1 MNMLNIPE
9 PYFITLIKTNK
20 IMTFVA
26 LIYLN
31 SLGSSMLA
39 SGAFEIYLN
48 GEILFS
54 KLESKV
60 FPDGININ
68 IKLFFLSFFFII
80 DLLLALSSGHS
91 DSRARSERYSVY
103 WTVEKHLE

>member
-20 IMTFVA
+20 IMTFIA

-48 GEILFS
+48 GEIIFS

-68 IKLFFLSFFFII
+68 PFFLFFFFII

-103 WTVEKHLE
+103 WAVEKHLE